1 MVEGVGSR
9 FRGENDPQGTPLA
22 ENDSRPP
29 SYKVQRMAR
38 DTTFSDGSSNPSLV
52 RRLVDGS
59 PNAWRDLV
67 ELYGPLVD
75 RWCRAAGVPHDSVAD
90 IAQETFFAAFRGMHR
105 FDPSRPG
112 ATFRGWLWVV
122 ARNRI
127 RDHFRHRRP
136 DAAAGGSTAAEKLE
150 QLADSTPDEEPSDA
164 TDIARL
170 AQRAMRRVEPEFEP
184 QTWQVFLDAVVLGH
198 PTHVVAER
206 HSLSPAAVRQIKS
219 RILRRLRQEL
229 GDA

>member
-1 MVEGVGSR
+1 
-9 FRGENDPQGTPLA
+9 
-22 ENDSRPP
+22 
-29 SYKVQRMAR
+29 MAR
-38 DTTFSDGSSNPSLV
+38 DTTLSKDSSNPSLV

-75 RWCRAAGVPHDSVAD
+75 RWCRAAGVPHDAVAD
-90 IAQETFFAAFRGMHR
+90 IAQETFFAAFRSMHR
-105 FDPSRPG
+105 FDPARPG
-112 ATFRGWLWVV
+112 ATFRGWLWSV

-127 RDHFRHRRP
+127 RDYFRQRRP
-136 DAAAGGSTAAEKLE
+136 DAAAGGSTAAEKLG
-150 QLADSTPDEEPSDA
+150 QLADPAPVEEPTDA

-170 AQRAMRRVEPEFEP
+170 AHRAMRRVEPEFQP
-184 QTWQVFLDAVVLGH
+184 QTWQVFIDAVVLGH

-206 HSLSPAAVRQIKS
+206 YSLSPAAVRQIKS